1 MAPEIRATLEQGRT
15 ILDGQLGAGATD
27 TLMAVTANIGV
38 IEGGDKVNMI
48 ANRCRV
54 ELDLR
59 CPVGLTLDDL
69 LAGLDE
75 IVQRHSG
82 ASWRVINSSPPNVCD
97 PEERIFSLI
106 RENAE
111 QLHGIRPVPT
121 ISLGGTDA
129 RLWRLRG
136 IPAAVYGPTP
146 HNMGAPDE
154 YVIVDELIATVKT
167 HVLTAWDFLSGA
179 TA

>member
-1 MAPEIRATLEQGRT
+1 
-15 ILDGQLGAGATD
+15 
-27 TLMAVTANIGV
+27 
-38 IEGGDKVNMI
+38 MI

-69 LAGLDE
+69 LAALDE
-75 IVQRHSG
+75 IVTRHPG
-82 ASWRVINSSPPNVCD
+82 AAWRMINASPPNVCD
-97 PEERIFSLI
+97 PEARVFTLVKD
-106 RENAE
+106 NAE
-111 QLHGIRPVPT
+111 AITGLRPIPT

-136 IPAAVYGPTP
+136 VPAAVYGPTP

-154 YVIVDELIATVKT
+154 YVLVDELIATVKT
-167 HVLTAWDFLSGA
+167 HVMTAWDYLR
-179 TA
+179 